1 MVISATANNDHKTDS
16 PTTSIV
22 GVNCAANR
30 ISSKFENANRLKIPS
45 ASNTRLNAGWTPRTR
60 SVRSS
65 QETNK
70 SEMAT
75 QIDASQRG
83 NKSEVK
89 ARPSLGEKAKSIEF
103 ASGSKK
109 ARRPMIDVP
118 NNSN

>member
-22 GVNCAANR
+22 GMNCAANR
-30 ISSKFENANRLKIPS
+30 ISSKFKNAKRLKIPS
-45 ASNTRLNAGWTPRTR
+45 ASNTRLNAGCTPCTR
-60 SVRSS
+60 LVRSS

-70 SEMAT
+70 REMVT

-89 ARPSLGEKAKSIEF
+89 ARPPLDEKAKSIEL
-103 ASGSKK
+103 A
-109 ARRPMIDVP
+109 
-118 NNSN
+118 N